1 MESLVLVESLE
12 NATFKLNI
20 DSPFENAQKF
30 CRLKTMLH
38 EVFKTVLN
46 LERCFA
52 KQLYLNGT
60 GVVVDDGVGKRVE
73 VVVAFVVVVVLK
85 ENGCSH

>member
-30 CRLKTMLH
+30 CRLKTMLN

-60 GVVVDDGVGKRVE
+60 GVVVDERVE